1 VTDRH
6 SGSQDFPDAASDW
19 GDWLDSGLMT
29 RGGVLK
35 ATAAAAAAL
44 AASRISLVGDAAA
57 ATFANKKK
65 LVVASAGGVYSQQ
78 WDQAI
83 YRPFTKATGIAIVH
97 DDSSALLPKLQAQV
111 AAHQPASDLTELVL
125 FDSIQANRAGL
136 LRQMPTALYRQLVK
150 LSHPGWVTKYGI
162 CSGGGTTNVIA
173 SNTKTVPVA
182 PKTPG
187 EFFDPSKFPGRRAMW
202 ADNYVGNV
210 ITALL
215 ADGVPRTKLFPL
227 DLDRAYKRLSQLKS
241 SINVWYTTG
250 DQQQQILRDNEVDML
265 LGWDGRLFNL
275 KAENS
280 VGLALSF
287 NGAQSGLRVF
297 CVPKAA
303 PNPDGAWAF
312 TKWFATNPRA
322 QGVVTTLDGY
332 PTPSKREIKFVS
344 PTVAARL
351 WTSPAYVD
359 QVINIDPATFHENLD
374 KLKTRW
380 YSWLQG

>member
-1 VTDRH
+1 MTDKDG
-6 SGSQDFPDAASDW
+6 GSQYVPGATSEA
-19 GDWLDSGLMT
+19 GDWLEAGRMT
-29 RGGVLK
+29 RGGMLK

-44 AASRISLVGDAAA
+44 TVGSIPLVGEAAA
-57 ATFANKKK
+57 AAFASKKII
-65 LVVASAGGVYSQQ
+65 VSSAGGVYSQQ

-83 YRPFTKATGIAIVH
+83 YHPFTKATGISVVH

-125 FDSIQANRAGL
+125 FDSIQANQAGL
-136 LRQMPTALYRQLVK
+136 LRQMPADLYQQLVK

-173 SNTKTVPVA
+173 SNTKTVPTA
-182 PKTPG
+182 PTTPG
-187 EFFDPSKFPGRRAMW
+187 QFFDPSRYPGRRAMW
-202 ADNYVGNV
+202 GDNYVGNV

-215 ADGVPRTKLFPL
+215 ADGVPQSKLFPL
-227 DLDRAYKRLSQLKS
+227 DLDRAYKRLSALKP
-241 SINVWYTTG
+241 SINVWFTTG

-287 NGAQSGLRVF
+287 TGAQSGLRVF

-312 TKWFATNPRA
+312 SKWFGTNPRA

-332 PTPSKREIKFVS
+332 PTPSLQEMKFVS
-344 PTVAARL
+344 PKVAARL
-351 WTSPAYVD
+351 WTSPAYVS
-359 QVINIDPATFHENLD
+359 QVINIDPSKFHENLD
-374 KLKTRW
+374 TLKTRW